1 MILLCLLQ
9 KKMIDR
15 LRLVLC
21 LGSDVYGSKK
31 WHHFNVYSWITQL
44 NMKVSGER
52 DNKVWKI
59 LTEAAYQGTYLWAVH
74 CIVIDGRDLS
84 TGLFIIVRESRVFGF
99 IVTYA
104 LLHYTALGKLQLLF
118 YAVAQ
123 YMCEW
128 TLTLENGLDS
138 NRHKPIMIVYCRIWQ
153 SICHCQSMCSRRHQS
168 RYSTVIPLRRMDL
181 SLGAFITFLW

>member
-1 MILLCLLQ
+1 
-9 KKMIDR
+9 
-15 LRLVLC
+15 
-21 LGSDVYGSKK
+21 
-31 WHHFNVYSWITQL
+31 
-44 NMKVSGER
+44 MKVSRER

-74 CIVIDGRDLS
+74 CIVIDGRGLS

-104 LLHYTALGKLQLLF
+104 LLHYTALVKLQLLF
-118 YAVAQ
+118 CAIAQ

-138 NRHKPIMIVYCRIWQ
+138 NSNSNIGICIALPTGKTGSALHGQLRSFGRKGPIEQNSFQTALEGSCR
-153 SICHCQSMCSRRHQS
+153 
-168 RYSTVIPLRRMDL
+168 PLRFEV
-181 SLGAFITFLW
+181 S